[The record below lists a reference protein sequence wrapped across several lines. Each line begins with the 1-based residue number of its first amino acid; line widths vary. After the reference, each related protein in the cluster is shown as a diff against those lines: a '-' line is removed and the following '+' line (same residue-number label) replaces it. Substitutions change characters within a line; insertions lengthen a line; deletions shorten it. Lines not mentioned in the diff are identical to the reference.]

1 MKLGFLKM
9 NQTTQTMYF
18 YKFLKIYQHLNTPL
32 SIFVELKVFQKR
44 INEYDTLI
52 FQRKHTQL
60 TDNGR
65 DCKKLKIPRARNVE
79 TH

>member
-32 SIFVELKVFQKR
+32 SIFVESLFKNQTKSQTKER
-44 INEYDTLI
+44 E
-52 FQRKHTQL
+52 
-60 TDNGR
+60 
-65 DCKKLKIPRARNVE
+65 
-79 TH
+79 

>member
-32 SIFVELKVFQKR
+32 SIFVFNMNQKSNKTLKQNPQTKLHEIFQK
-44 INEYDTLI
+44 
-52 FQRKHTQL
+52 
-60 TDNGR
+60 
-65 DCKKLKIPRARNVE
+65 
-79 TH
+79 